1 MSCNDSENVE
11 LGRLTPTEKDS
22 PEDDHQ
28 EEECEEEDEKE
39 GVEEEMSLLG
49 VEDSPVCPPV
59 QIVISDRRNSGPAVI
74 IPNPSHQL
82 HVLTPSLTP
91 STNNT
96 DPDIQLARS
105 DPDKVWSVTTLPPTH
120 ISSSLQ
126 SVCGPKPAKLT
137 TICMAML
144 SIWAMVVLII
154 HLEKKVSAVS
164 STLTRTEE
172 KLRTMEDSS
181 SSYRLKTH
189 QRLQKMQQKLS
200 VILQKIDT
208 GLDQETRKPKS
219 VPTATS
225 LPSGVT
231 KHSDE
236 ESVTEDQQVTEDK
249 EEDNFFSGNWSLW

>member
-1 MSCNDSENVE
+1 
-11 LGRLTPTEKDS
+11 
-22 PEDDHQ
+22 
-28 EEECEEEDEKE
+28 
-39 GVEEEMSLLG
+39 MSLLG
-49 VEDSPVCPPV
+49 VEDTPVCPPV

-164 STLTRTEE
+164 TTLSRTED
-172 KLRTMEDSS
+172 KLRTTEDTA
-181 SSYRLKTH
+181 SSYRLKTQ
-189 QRLQKMQQKLS
+189 QRLQNMQQKIS
-200 VILQKIDT
+200 VILDAVDT
-208 GLDQETRKPKS
+208 GLDQETVKQTRKPKS
-219 VPTATS
+219 FLTATS
-225 LPSGVT
+225 LPSDVT
-231 KHSDE
+231 KHGDE